1 MYFNIIYLL
10 YTPLL
15 FEIDLA
21 LKSLVYIYIYI
32 YPFSFEQ
39 ITTIIHAEE
48 NATAIF
54 R

>member
-21 LKSLVYIYIYI
+21 LKSLIYI